1 MSATEYDVAQEAE
14 AIRRK
19 RLEGLGLADQYDLW
33 RESLPNARSISS
45 AEAFSLFLE
54 AQNVEEA
61 ALDGRVS
68 VSTGGTD
75 DGPAT
80 PTPIPGTDAEGPG
93 TDAPGDI
100 SEEAPEGTP
109 IPETD
114 VDPETGQVTLSDLI
128 LKGEGVPTMPE
139 GYWEPPPE
147 SEALNYEP
155 PTTDTMTYSRE
166 WIEEAKKFHKYMG
179 SPDLIPG
186 GPSPSLP
193 EERAEYVRQYREQR
207 GEYEPGWFAP
217 TGRMS
222 RDNEIGQ
229 WARRQFGS
237 FNWNLVSTLAL
248 GHKVMTSE
256 DPEFALNF
264 LNLLNMYDHSDG
276 GATEFGMALL
286 NLASDPTT
294 YSGLGFGTLA
304 ARGAAKRLAKNQLKK
319 SIKLAIIGGT
329 AGMVE
334 GASLAGGFNLTVQ
347 GIEQQ
352 AGVREG
358 IDWGEAGLAT
368 LAGGGLGTVIGG
380 GAGHLVGRR
389 MDKVAKE
396 AEKMLADMIGG
407 KLVSEERAA
416 ADQATDQIEAAL
428 EDQIRKEAEQGRRAD
443 DAEMILEFIQQGNE
457 VPRKADGSIDEDV
470 LADRIRMFHDKGAG
484 ATPQAKIIDNAPE
497 SGQVDIEYDV
507 LANDDITDSIYKFFD
522 EMVDLFKDE
531 VDIFVAFKED
541 KAVITAKPKSRRGF
555 EDEYGKDV
563 TIAEMI
569 HEEWELREYPS
580 IPAAEGPPISE
591 AAARF
596 KKKYDVDAWQIDEE
610 TGDVTFTDPER
621 DYGDLASIADQMGI
635 KWSIAKGSEGEDV
648 FLIKGDQD
656 AARFMQELIIHK
668 GGEEVDT
675 LTGLVRKWN
684 RERWDETGAETVITE
699 VEGGVDISTGQY
711 DKDTGPMAMTLFEK
725 IAEAT
730 DVTVKFS
737 ADDANIEIRGEPL
750 DVWRFLSV
758 ENALPDDAYEPKVAK
773 FLRRE
778 GTNTTRML
786 FGPGEETKAALADAT
801 NTREKIQSL
810 MDKIGVEAKITLE
823 SVEVT
828 GTKGT
833 TPALRMEFSDELA
846 RAKFE
851 RAWRDRQELVVE
863 GDVAI
868 EKLAHLAF
876 PKGYDPLMAETILPG
891 RAGGKPFTVEEGLA
905 RGLSD
910 EDIAKLE
917 VDPINVVDKL
927 ERAGFKV
934 SMGEEGDIVFDA
946 TGMSPATS
954 ERISRVA
961 AATGVKATPVGALT
975 PPRPLKPGELV
986 DIDPEGLDV
995 PTDPVE
1001 RALYDAYRTGEGGE
1015 PARNRAMQKWLN
1027 LEHERSGGEL
1037 VVETRDHL
1045 TDEMTEVYRGTDLQA
1060 ADKAWRTADAEG
1072 KLVNTRHT
1080 TERGDFDPAEAFEPE
1095 ATGLIA
1101 ISGDPVD
1108 IARFGAKM
1116 ADEVQPTR
1124 LPMAESKEL
1133 ARRIAEIESTA
1144 KREVVGKSA
1153 SLPGSY
1159 VRDATGAEF
1168 EVVGRT
1174 KNGWYHLRNKLT
1186 GEEVNRRRNQFEVLE
1201 SHPKPEMAGP
1211 MELAPFSTNA
1221 AKIIAMNEDVVSGKL
1236 EGVKITTEEQLTIV
1250 KELREMG
1257 IKIEQKKLAT
1267 YWTPAE
1273 LLYLR
1278 DTYNSMAHGMLEL
1291 GRVLRRDLKNNGRL
1305 TDEQMAMFN
1314 EAHTTFVATRDLF
1327 FATVGNAG
1335 RQLQILKTRPTNE
1348 VYEFSQGLMD
1358 AISISGG
1365 RTNTERAI
1373 TMFADLA
1380 DKDIIK
1386 PGRTKIGE
1394 ATKISDNIWGNQ
1406 VASAFLIVRYNMML
1420 SSWRTHFFNFLG
1432 NSASGTYQHLLVN
1445 PFKMAINN
1453 AMHAS
1458 QIAMGVLDPKFI
1470 PDPADRITFHQQWAG
1485 LRSHYASARDSLALA
1500 KEIALG
1506 RDIGEGKVWNEL
1518 GLRYNVI
1525 DVPDSAYAK
1534 IGTTPV
1540 RLLEAGDAFF
1550 KNQYYMSK
1558 IHELSSMKARVDEVH
1573 HGMDFQTR
1581 YRKYVDDPEA
1591 PMMREAKEYA
1601 AKQTYTNDPSV
1612 YGGVFAALARGAAA
1626 AQNRSII
1633 VNMIVPFVRTP
1644 ANLLSY
1650 SMEMIGV
1657 NQFVSLPTTYRQIMK
1672 GSAQESQEAIA
1683 RLTVAAGLWLTV
1695 YELYQN
1701 GDITGTGPSNWEER
1715 KAWEAG
1721 GWQANS
1727 IRIHGKYYDISR
1739 ADPGGQSLVS
1749 MASVFDYYAM
1759 TQQQNK
1765 PAMEWLTAGM
1775 LYTADMIVDESYLST
1790 ASDVITAIQSKEEA
1804 RARSVTASL
1813 INSIVVPNLA
1823 RDIRAVTDPEVRT
1836 AASVNLIDQVVKQM
1850 KNASPW
1856 HSDELPSARDWKGDT
1871 IDRYG
1876 NAYIRGLVPFKIRDP
1891 QDSDPASMAIAYARI
1906 PPNIPNKTI
1915 EWPKGRGNAIN
1926 LFAMDGGAGFVY
1938 DKYLEIVG
1946 KARYKVV
1953 NTLMKTQAWKRLV
1966 EKKNIGP
1973 GSDGED
1979 ALRRALAIG
1988 SANGRDQMLAW
1999 LIRHSGDKAQFRRGN
2014 GDLILI
2020 DHPVSVQEYIRLRRA
2035 VRGTDVPLDI
2045 EEFPQYEIEHRKEG
2059 PAFFEPRTEE

>member
-33 RESLPNARSISS
+33 RESLPNARSITS
-45 AEAFSLFLE
+45 AEAFNLFLE
-54 AQNVEEA
+54 AQNVENA

-93 TDAPGDI
+93 TDAPGDT
-100 SEEAPEGTP
+100 SELPVGGTP
-109 IPETD
+109 VRETD
-114 VDPETGQVTLSDLI
+114 VDPETGEVTLSDLI
-128 LKGEGVPTMPE
+128 LKGEGVPTKPE
-139 GYWEPPPE
+139 GLWEPPPE
-147 SEALNYEP
+147 AEALNYEP
-155 PTTDTMTYSRE
+155 PSTDTMTYSKE

-186 GPSPSLP
+186 GPSPALV
-193 EERAEYVRQYREQR
+193 EDRAEYVRRYREQR

-217 TGRMS
+217 TGRQS

-237 FNWNLVSTLAL
+237 FNWNLAAMLSL
-248 GHKVMTSE
+248 GHKVMTSG

-276 GATEFGMALL
+276 GAAEFGMAVL

-294 YSGLGFGTLA
+294 YSGLGVGTLA
-304 ARGAAKRLAKNQLKK
+304 ARGAAKQLAKAQLKK
-319 SIKLAIIGGT
+319 STQLAIIGGT

-347 GIEQQ
+347 AIEKQ
-352 AGVREG
+352 AGAREG

-368 LAGGGLGTVIGG
+368 GAGGLLGIAIGG

-396 AEKMLADMIGG
+396 AEKMLADALGG
-407 KLVSEERAA
+407 RLVSEERAA
-416 ADQATDQIEAAL
+416 EGRAADQIAIAL
-428 EDQIRKEAEQGRRAD
+428 EDQIAKEAAQGRRAT
-443 DAEMILEFIQQGNE
+443 DAEMILEFINE
-457 VPRKADGSIDEDV
+457 GHEIPRKVDGSIDQDI
-470 LADRIRMFHDKGAG
+470 LADRIRIFHDKGIG

-497 SGQVDIEYDV
+497 AGQVDIEYDV
-507 LANDDITDSIYKFFD
+507 LANDDVTDSIYKFFD
-522 EMVDLFKDE
+522 EMVDLFKKD
-531 VDIFVAFKED
+531 VDLFVTFEQD
-541 KAVITAKPKSRRGF
+541 KAVIKMRPKKGF
-555 EDEYGKDV
+555 KDEYGTDA

-580 IPAAEGPPISE
+580 IPAADAPPSILPTRKAGSAE
-591 AAARF
+591 TEILDF
-596 KKKYDVDAWQIDEE
+596 VD
-610 TGDVTFTDPER
+610 
-621 DYGDLASIADQMGI
+621 
-635 KWSIAKGSEGEDV
+635 
-648 FLIKGDQD
+648 
-656 AARFMQELIIHK
+656 
-668 GGEEVDT
+668 
-675 LTGLVRKWN
+675 KWN
-684 RERWDETGAETVITE
+684 RERAGTE
-699 VEGGVDISTGQY
+699 PNAPFSDKEIQVVEGGVDINTWQY
-711 DKDTGPMAMTLFEK
+711 GFDTGPAAVEVFK
-725 IAEAT
+725 RIGAETGA
-730 DVTVKFS
+730 TVKFDVN
-737 ADDANIEIRGEPL
+737 APGPIKVRGTAEQIR
-750 DVWRFLSV
+750 RFL
-758 ENALPDDAYEPKVAK
+758 EIEDALPEQLIGGAEITHEGNSSTWTFSAGKV
-773 FLRRE
+773 
-778 GTNTTRML
+778 G
-786 FGPGEETKAALADAT
+786 AAIEDSFAAERQIKELAAE
-801 NTREKIQSL
+801 NNIN
-810 MDKIGVEAKITLE
+810 
-823 SVEVT
+823 VEVVR
-828 GTKGT
+828 GTKERDFPI
-833 TPALRMEFSDELA
+833 PAETLTLQFSNEVDRVRFNKIYETEIGA
-846 RAKFE
+846 EKPFE
-851 RAWRDRQELVVE
+851 QIIK
-863 GDVAI
+863 DVATDHP
-868 EKLAHLAF
+868 ERLVPAE
-876 PKGYDPLMAETILPG
+876 GETILPG
-891 RAGGKPFTVEEGLA
+891 RRGGKPFTVEEGLA

-917 VDPINVVDKL
+917 IDPINVVDKL

-934 SMGEEGDIVFDA
+934 AMGEEGDILFDA
-946 TGMSPATS
+946 TDMSPATA
-954 ERISRVA
+954 ERIERVA
-961 AATGVKATPVGALT
+961 KETGVKAEPTALPDEVPSREDGGENLGITYLDDPSLT
-975 PPRPLKPGELV
+975 PAQKELGRIWDMDEPDMTRALRSWVAKYPGELV
-986 DIDPEGLDV
+986 V
-995 PTDPVE
+995 K
-1001 RALYDAYRTGEGGE
+1001 GEAG
-1015 PARNRAMQKWLN
+1015 
-1027 LEHERSGGEL
+1027 
-1037 VVETRDHL
+1037 
-1045 TDEMTEVYRGTDLQA
+1045 EVYRGKDLQA
-1060 ADKAWRTADAEG
+1060 ADKAWREASRRGEFPSTS
-1072 KLVNTRHT
+1072 HT
-1080 TERGDFDPAEAFEPE
+1080 EHRGTFNPSGVDTPS
-1095 ATGLIA
+1095 ATGVIV

-1108 IARFGAKM
+1108 IGRFGAMM
-1116 ADEVQPTR
+1116 ADEVQPAR

-1133 ARRIAEIESTA
+1133 ARRIAEIEATV
-1144 KREVVGKSA
+1144 KEEVVGKSA
-1153 SLPGSY
+1153 SLPGSF

-1201 SHPKPEMAGP
+1201 SRPKPEMAGP

-1236 EGVKITTEEQLTIV
+1236 QGVKITTEEQLTIV

-1432 NSASGTYQHLLVN
+1432 NSASGSYQHLLVN
-1445 PFKMAINN
+1445 PVKMIINN
-1453 AMHAS
+1453 SMHAS
-1458 QIAMGVLDPKFI
+1458 QIAMGVIDPRFI

-1525 DVPDSAYAK
+1525 DVPDGAFAK

-1695 YELYQN
+1695 YEMYQN

-1749 MASVFDYYAM
+1749 IASVFDYYAM

-1765 PAMEWLTAGM
+1765 PAMEWLTAGL

-1836 AASVNLIDQVVKQM
+1836 AASTNLIDQVVKQM

-1876 NAYIRGLVPFKIRDP
+1876 NAYVRGLVPFKIRDP
-1891 QDSDPASMAIAYARI
+1891 EDSDPASMAIAYARI

-1946 KARYKVV
+1946 KARYRAV

-1966 EKKNIGP
+1966 EKGNIGP

-1979 ALRRALAIG
+1979 ALRRVLGIG

-2020 DHPVSVQEYIRLRRA
+2020 DHPVSVREYIRLRRA

-2059 PAFFEPRTEE
+2059 PEFFKPRTEE